1 MDYQVLLTLYDLDGV
16 PYIIDLYENE
26 EIYFNKQ
33 FTDIT
38 NFDTVGSYSRTFRIP
53 ASERNVIAFGALY
66 NVNVSTWFDFRKKVS
81 ATLTVETIPISEG
94 HIQVKTV
101 YSNNDVLHEY
111 EIIFFGETIDYGKKI
126 GDALLKDLDY
136 SELFHTMSWY
146 TIDQINQGAL
156 LDGNVLY
163 TLTDKGF
170 NLAEIAGYRRI
181 YDIGVPIQQE
191 ELTLAVKSLW
201 LFNKIL
207 NTADVQYNL
216 DGDLLSQLDHIFI
229 PFVSAQTTV
238 PELSVSEAYFSV
250 AFSNNFTWN
259 VPALGGNSVA
269 TLPPPNTWIEGDNIS
284 QFMDTV
290 VLDVGGNFNAT
301 TGEYTAPFGGVFT
314 FEFTMCSGNGNGNIN
329 EPFDMIGT
337 FLTPYYIRNGINYPL
352 TTTATGIGGS
362 APDPSILSWTFSV
375 ALNYNDTIAL
385 GMGQMSTE
393 FWLIRGDGNMT
404 TPNSTWWR
412 ITNIA
417 PASYGF
423 PPSFSNNAPNI
434 SQLDFVKSILKMFNA
449 VLVPSPSSP
458 NTIDIIP
465 MVTYLGSGDK
475 VDWTDKLDVSQD
487 VVIKSTAEMQKAK
500 TTFTYLDDADMF
512 NQLYKKGQQRVFG
525 EQRIVQ
531 TNNDF
536 AIGEEVISVQFA
548 STPCNKVQNTAD
560 VVIPKFFNEAG
571 TFVVPKCRILYRTP
585 YLLSGIAVF
594 DETLGTGAL
603 MNLPQLCN
611 YENGMYSSTSSLDL
625 NWGMDI
631 PLHTLVS
638 TPVNTLYN
646 RYWDTYLQ
654 NIYSYES
661 RIVEA
666 YFYLSHKDVVTI
678 KFNDIIFV
686 RDSYYRLLTIDS
698 HKVGGREVCKVV
710 LMKYLTDIP
719 TECALQPIASDDNGL
734 IIWLDPITG
743 MESNGTKAC
752 CDAYGWT
759 WIDNGH
765 KGGCSSKPNAQQ
777 QEGITGGTNS
787 LSKFDNQKTLLLG
800 ANESESNFA
809 QRSLI
814 LGSNNISS
822 VLIDSIIAGT
832 NANAINNG
840 ITLGGGERG
849 IQNNL
854 FGTNQYGVIQLGS
867 YVVHYRA
874 GDTYDFRQQFKNYVL
889 IQKGSVWSVILSV
902 AVKYF
907 NANQREIGTS
917 VHCFAGYIDSNAN
930 YHFDLLHEY
939 HQGVGTNC
947 SFDVVFDSQEELYI
961 TCTPNGNVRA
971 YYVTGSM
978 TLQYTQ
984 VSNGIPQPY
993 VPPRP

>member
-1 MDYQVLLTLYDLDGV
+1 MDYQVLLTLYDLEGV

-38 NFDTVGSYSRTFRIP
+38 NFDTIGSYSRTFRIP
-53 ASERNVIAFGALY
+53 ASERNVIAFGSLY
-66 NVNVSTWFDFRKKVS
+66 NVNVSTWFDFRKKVP

-136 SELFHTMSWY
+136 SDLYHIMSWAN
-146 TIDQINQGAL
+146 INDINNSAL
-156 LDGNVLY
+156 LNGDVLY

-170 NLAEIAGYRRI
+170 NFAEAVGYRRI

-216 DGDLLSQLDHIFI
+216 DADIVTQLDKIFI

-238 PELSVSEAYFSV
+238 PEILVSQAYFSV

-269 TLPPPNTWIEGDNIS
+269 TLPPPNSWLEGDNIS

-301 TGEYTAPFGGVFT
+301 TGEYTAPFSGVFT
-314 FEFTMCSGNGNGNIN
+314 FEFTMCSGNNNGTNN

-337 FLTPYYIRNGINYPL
+337 WLTPYYILNGINYPL

-362 APDPSILSWTFSV
+362 APDPSYLSWTFSV
-375 ALNYNDTIAL
+375 TLNINDTIAI
-385 GMGQMSTE
+385 GMGQYSTE
-393 FWLIRGDGNMT
+393 FWLIRGDGNMVA
-404 TPNSTWWR
+404 PNSTWWR
-412 ITNIA
+412 LTNIA
-417 PASYGF
+417 PSSYGF

-434 SQLDFVKSILKMFNA
+434 SQLDFVKSIIKMFNA

-465 MVTYLGSGDK
+465 MATYLGSGDK
-475 VDWTDKLDVSQD
+475 LDWTDKLDVSQD
-487 VVIKSTAEMQKAK
+487 FVIKSTAEMQKAK

-531 TNNDF
+531 TDNDF

-548 STPCNKVQNTAD
+548 ATPCNKVQYTAD

-571 TFVVPKCRILYRTP
+571 TFVIPKCRILYRTP
-585 YLLSGIAVF
+585 YLLGGIAVF
-594 DETLGTGAL
+594 DETLGTGAV
-603 MNLPQLCN
+603 MDLPQLSN
-611 YENGMYSSTSSLDL
+611 YENGMYSTTSSYDL
-625 NWGMDI
+625 NWGIDI
-631 PLHTLVS
+631 PLHVITN

-646 RYWDTYLQ
+646 VYWSLYLE

-666 YFYLSHKDVVTI
+666 YFYLTHTDVVLI

-710 LMKYLTDIP
+710 LMKYLKEVPVACD
-719 TECALQPIASDDNGL
+719 LQPIASNENGF
-734 IIWLDPITG
+734 IIWQDPITG
-743 MESNGTKAC
+743 DTSFGTEAC
-752 CDAYGWT
+752 CDFYGWT
-759 WIDNGH
+759 WIDEGRLR
-765 KGGCSSKPNAQQ
+765 GCSSLPNAQV

-787 LSKFDNQKTLLLG
+787 LSPFDNQRTLLLG

-809 QRSLI
+809 ERSLI

-822 VLIDSIIAGT
+822 VLIDSVIAGS

-840 ITLGGGERG
+840 ITLGGGERA

-867 YVVHYRA
+867 YVKGYTGHTYNFYQNFINTVKMQD
-874 GDTYDFRQQFKNYVL
+874 DT
-889 IQKGSVWSVILSV
+889 VWSIILSV
-902 AVKYF
+902 AIKYF
-907 NANQREIGTS
+907 NSSQVVNGSS
-917 VHCFAGYIDSNAN
+917 VHLFAGYVNN
-930 YHFDLLHEY
+930 LTQTYHLDLLHQY
-939 HQGVGTNC
+939 HTGNGKNCTFHIHYTNANE
-947 SFDVVFDSQEELYI
+947 FYI
-961 TCTPNGNVRA
+961 ECNPNSTVNA
-971 YYVTGSM
+971 TYVTGSM

-984 VSNGIPQPY
+984 VSNGIPEPY
-993 VPPRP
+993 VPPIP